1 MGGRTLRFLPRTCPT
16 GAQRDDIHDASFR
29 GEVAEDFTCSLTR
42 QSLYR
47 LTIVCI
53 LKFAAKEATL
63 KRLASGSNRYVC
75 LALKTLPP
83 FAMTQSPVSEDKV
96 YTFVLD
102 QIETVPHLEA
112 LLLLWNSRPQPWTVE
127 NLAKRL
133 YVSTEIVDALLDD
146 LVRRGLIVCVEGAP
160 DGYRYESSS
169 IAQDQLLSTLDL
181 TYRRETV
188 RISTM
193 IHSKPSSSVREF
205 ARAFRFTKERK

>member
-1 MGGRTLRFLPRTCPT
+1 LRLEIGRKGGYIETFSVEVEQVCVP
-16 GAQRDDIHDASFR
+16 GAKDAAAIH
-29 GEVAEDFTCSLTR
+29 
-42 QSLYR
+42 
-47 LTIVCI
+47 
-53 LKFAAKEATL
+53 
-63 KRLASGSNRYVC
+63 
-75 LALKTLPP
+75 
-83 FAMTQSPVSEDKV
+83 AMTESPVSEDKV

-193 IHSKPSSSVREF
+193 IHSKPSSSVRDF
-205 ARAFRFTKERK
+205 ARAFRFTKERE

>member
-1 MGGRTLRFLPRTCPT
+1 MRT
-16 GAQRDDIHDASFR
+16 S
-29 GEVAEDFTCSLTR
+29 GEE
-42 QSLYR
+42 LYR
-47 LTIVCI
+47 NSIRRSTRKEYRLAIVRSVEIRCKAGYI
-53 LKFAAKEATL
+53 EQFGVEV
-63 KRLASGSNRYVC
+63 KRLCVLDAIRYHYRI
-75 LALKTLPP
+75 
-83 FAMTQSPVSEDKV
+83 MTESPVSEDKV

-127 NLAKRL
+127 NLSKRL
-133 YVSTEIVDALLDD
+133 YVSKEIVDALLDD
-146 LVRRGLIVCVEGAP
+146 LVRRGLIECVQGPP

-205 ARAFRFTKERK
+205 ARAFRFTKERE